1 MTWVVNKAGTDAL
14 PSPLQTDTP
23 YSKVNRYLANV
34 AAVVA
39 ATPQYPGECVVAL
52 DTFET
57 YQATD
62 NTTGHWQ
69 KQAVKQ

>member
-1 MTWVVNKAGTDAL
+1 MTWVVNKAGTDAML
-14 PSPLQTDTP
+14 TSTDTP

-34 AAVVA
+34 AAVSA

-52 DTFET
+52 DTMET

-62 NTTGHWQ
+62 TTTGHFQ
-69 KQAVKQ
+69 KQAVRQ